1 MSVIAEILRD
11 TKEELLRDMCL
22 IETSLIHQYDSI
34 KNGYN

>member
-22 IETSLIHQYDSI
+22 IETSY
-34 KNGYN
+34 GYVWKFKE